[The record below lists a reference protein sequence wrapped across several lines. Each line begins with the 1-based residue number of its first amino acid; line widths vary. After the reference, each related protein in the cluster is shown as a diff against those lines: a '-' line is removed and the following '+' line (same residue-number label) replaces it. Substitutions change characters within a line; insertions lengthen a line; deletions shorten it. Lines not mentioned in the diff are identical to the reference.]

1 MYRIRSRL
9 ALAACASLLA
19 APAWPESAS
28 PSPGAKRV
36 TPPAPGAQRRIT
48 VQIRPGDETWVSD
61 RPGPTAKADDKATSE
76 GVSDSPPA
84 SAGRYAWF
92 WAHVPP
98 EADHP
103 GTERLDAALAALSA
117 ESSVATP
124 SLETLM
130 EIVHSRGP
138 AIMRETVGTR
148 VSPALALAVI
158 AVESSGR
165 ADAVSRAG
173 AEGLMQLMPDTADRF
188 GVADSRKPEQ
198 NIAGGVK
205 YLDWLLGEFGGDPV
219 LALAGYNA
227 GEGAVREYGGVPP
240 YAETRDY
247 VPRVLAAYR
256 MARSLCMTPPELISD
271 GCVFVSMN
279 R

>member
-1 MYRIRSRL
+1 MVL
-9 ALAACASLLA
+9 GAC
-19 APAWPESAS
+19 P
-28 PSPGAKRV
+28 PG
-36 TPPAPGAQRRIT
+36 
-48 VQIRPGDETWVSD
+48 
-61 RPGPTAKADDKATSE
+61 
-76 GVSDSPPA
+76 
-84 SAGRYAWF
+84 
-92 WAHVPP
+92 
-98 EADHP
+98 ADHP

-117 ESSVATP
+117 EGSVVTP

-205 YLDWLLGEFGGDPV
+205 YLDWLLGEFGGDPI

-227 GEGAVREYGGVPP
+227 GEGGGQK
-240 YAETRDY
+240 AWR
-247 VPRVLAAYR
+247 RAA
-256 MARSLCMTPPELISD
+256 LC
-271 GCVFVSMN
+271 
-279 R
+279 